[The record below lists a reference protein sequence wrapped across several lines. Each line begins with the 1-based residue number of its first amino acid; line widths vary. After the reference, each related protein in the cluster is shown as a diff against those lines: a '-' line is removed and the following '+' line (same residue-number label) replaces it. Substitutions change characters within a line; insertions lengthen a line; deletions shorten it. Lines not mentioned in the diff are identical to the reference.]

1 MAELTVGAGFARGL
15 IDFAVAEDAGRRALA
30 ERAGIDPADLE
41 DQDNRVPF
49 DAYVALMRA
58 AQEATG
64 DPALALHFGE
74 AVDISDLSI
83 LGLLGGAGETAIEA
97 LPQMNRFSRLA
108 IEVDKGG
115 ADRFE
120 MARRDGKLWLVD
132 RRPNP
137 NSFPELTESSFAR
150 MVTTGR
156 RIGMDFL
163 REVNFTHPAPAW
175 RGEYERIFAV
185 PVVFESDWN
194 ALQIDDA
201 AMSARSGVQPSY
213 VHRIL
218 HERAEALLAQ
228 LEGSKT
234 VRGRVESVLLP
245 LLAGGGA
252 GIGAVAARL
261 GASRQ
266 TLYRRLKAEGTT
278 FESVRDALRHKLA
291 LDYLDSGKL
300 SIGEIAWQLGF
311 SDRAAFSRAFKRW
324 TGTAPGAIRG
334 SAISP

>member
-15 IDFAVAEDAGRRALA
+15 IDFAVAEDAARRALA

-41 DQDNRVPF
+41 DQDNRIPF

-108 IEVDKGG
+108 IEVDEGG

-120 MARRDGKLWLVD
+120 MARRDGGLWLVD

-137 NSFPELTESSFAR
+137 NAFPELTESSFAR

-156 RIGMDFL
+156 RLGMDFL
-163 REVNFTHPAPAW
+163 REVNVTHAAPAW
-175 RGEYERIFAV
+175 RHEYERIFAV
-185 PVVFESDWN
+185 PVVFESGWN
-194 ALQIDDA
+194 ALQVDDS

-218 HERAEALLAQ
+218 HERAEALLAE
-228 LEGSKT
+228 LAGSKT
-234 VRGRVESVLLP
+234 VRGRVESLLLP

-252 GIGAVAARL
+252 AIGAVAAKMGL
-261 GASRQ
+261 SRQ
-266 TLYRRLKAEGTT
+266 TLYRKLKAEGAT
-278 FESVRDALRHKLA
+278 FESVRDGLRHRLA
-291 LDYLDSGKL
+291 LDYLDGGRL
-300 SIGEIAWQLGF
+300 SIAEAAWQLGF

-324 TGTAPGAIRG
+324 TGAPPGARRG
-334 SAISP
+334 RIISP